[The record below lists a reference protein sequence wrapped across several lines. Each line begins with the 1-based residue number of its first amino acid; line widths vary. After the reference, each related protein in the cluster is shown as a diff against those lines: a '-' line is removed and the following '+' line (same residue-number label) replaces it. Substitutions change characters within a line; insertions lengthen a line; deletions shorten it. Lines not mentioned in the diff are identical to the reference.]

1 MAEYE
6 LHIVFRQVCK
16 VFVDAEDDDTAM
28 DLAVSKIREH
38 GWNDDEDNGIFL
50 LEATE
55 DITIE
60 NVYE

>member
-16 VFVDAEDDDTAM
+16 VFVDAADDDTAM
-28 DLAVSKIREH
+28 DLAVSNVREH
-38 GWNDDEDNGIFL
+38 GWSDEDNGIFL
-50 LEATE
+50 LEAAE